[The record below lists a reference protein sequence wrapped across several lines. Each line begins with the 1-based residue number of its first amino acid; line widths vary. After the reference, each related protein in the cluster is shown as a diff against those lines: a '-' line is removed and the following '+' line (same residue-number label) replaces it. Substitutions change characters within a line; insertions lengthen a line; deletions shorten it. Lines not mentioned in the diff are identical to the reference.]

1 MKKYLLKFTDLKA
14 EFGWKAII
22 DALFAG
28 VIYATIIFVPIY
40 IILVEV
46 AMVFMYRLYTFVVLI
61 TFAAMM
67 NVFII
72 NKLAMKTLYLKKPDA
87 QSDIPKLMLFHA
99 GFWMLLVL
107 IIGLVFIFVLI
118 PILWI

>member
-1 MKKYLLKFTDLKA
+1 MKKILLNFSELKA

-28 VIYATIIFVPIY
+28 VVYGTIIFVPVY

-46 AMVFMYRLYTFVVLI
+46 AMIFMYRLYTFVILI
-61 TFAAMM
+61 TFVAMV

-72 NKLAMKTLYLKKPDA
+72 NKLAMKTLYLKKTDA
-87 QSDIPKLMLFHA
+87 QTDISKIMLVHA
-99 GFWMLLVL
+99 GFWMTIVLV
-107 IIGLVFIFVLI
+107 IGLVFIFVLI
-118 PILWI
+118 PILWV